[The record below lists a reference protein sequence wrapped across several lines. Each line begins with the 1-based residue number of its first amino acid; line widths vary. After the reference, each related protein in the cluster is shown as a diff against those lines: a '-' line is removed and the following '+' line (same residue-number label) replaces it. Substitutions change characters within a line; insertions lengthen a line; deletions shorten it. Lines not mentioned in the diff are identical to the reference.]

1 LILLKSSAG
10 MISPEEEKLIK
21 PYFAGCE
28 ASNIT
33 VEQVESISAQ
43 THISM
48 RKIECFAIK
57 NGFTPQR
64 YLRNLGTFSRE
75 GQLKL
80 LESTVVIVGL
90 GGLGGQLVE
99 QLGRA
104 GVGKI
109 ITVDPDIFEET
120 NLNRQL
126 LSNEANLGRE
136 KTNEAKERLEKIN
149 KAVEFT
155 GFQCLFDELPDDVW
169 KKADLVFDCLDNIDD
184 RLVLAQKCSV
194 SNCPLVHGAIAGWY
208 GEVGVVWPGS
218 EMLQKHYQGQHEG
231 LEKELGTPPFTAAVA
246 ASLMAAKGCQILM
259 GKHKSEQSTIHFF
272 DLLEDDWENIHL

>member
-1 LILLKSSAG
+1 
-10 MISPEEEKLIK
+10 MISPGEERLIK
-21 PYFAGCE
+21 PYFTGCE
-28 ASNIT
+28 ASDIT
-33 VEQVESISAQ
+33 VEQMESISAQ
-43 THISM
+43 TRICL
-48 RKIECFAIK
+48 RKVEWFAVK
-57 NGFTPQR
+57 NGIVPQR
-64 YLRNLGTFSRE
+64 YLLNLGTFSCE

-109 ITVDPDIFEET
+109 IAVDPDIFEET

-126 LSNEANLGRE
+126 LSNMANLGRE
-136 KTNEAKERLEKIN
+136 KTNEAKGRLEKIN

-155 GFQCLFDELPDDVW
+155 GFQCRFDQLPDDVW
-169 KKADLVFDCLDNIDD
+169 EKADLVFDCLDNIDD
-184 RLVLAQKCSV
+184 RLALAQKCSI
-194 SNCPLVHGAIAGWY
+194 SNCLLVHGAIAGWY

-218 EMLQKHYQGQHEG
+218 EMLDKHYQGQHEG
-231 LEKELGTPPFTAAVA
+231 LEKELGTPPFTAAAA

-259 GKHKSEQSTIHFF
+259 GKYKSKSSTMHFF